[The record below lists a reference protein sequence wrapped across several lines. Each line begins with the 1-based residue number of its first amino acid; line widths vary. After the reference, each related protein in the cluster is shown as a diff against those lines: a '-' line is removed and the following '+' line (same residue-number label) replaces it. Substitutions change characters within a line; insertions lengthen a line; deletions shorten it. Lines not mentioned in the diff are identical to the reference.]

1 MLNIRSS
8 ATAHTGHQ
16 HVQWEKASLPAE
28 GAGKLLMDPIT
39 SNPYVLSVLV
49 LWSLLTSSSSTSI
62 HENLFGERESESVI
76 YVEFVELARNSAQS
90 TDSEFFDLKLNVSD
104 SESSAAFGFG

>member
-1 MLNIRSS
+1 L
-8 ATAHTGHQ
+8 
-16 HVQWEKASLPAE
+16 
-28 GAGKLLMDPIT
+28 KLLMDPIT
-39 SNPYVLSVLV
+39 SNPYVLSVPV

-76 YVEFVELARNSAQS
+76 YVEFVELPRNSAQS
-90 TDSEFFDLKLNVSD
+90 TDSEFFDLTRKLNVLNVSD

>member
-1 MLNIRSS
+1 
-8 ATAHTGHQ
+8 
-16 HVQWEKASLPAE
+16 
-28 GAGKLLMDPIT
+28 MDPIT
-39 SNPYVLSVLV
+39 SNPYVLSVLD

-76 YVEFVELARNSAQS
+76 MWNSAQS